1 MSECNIF
8 GLKQSLWNIDR
19 LTCCYYGG
27 QRVRK
32 ACCHSAREEKIS
44 QIQLRTYECII
55 PLGYLQINWK
65 FANGSSINKP
75 FKVKCLYKTVL
86 LGLVGCH
93 EQFLALFS
101 SLNQSF
107 NNDDDWW
114 QSFQHLNMKYLKCL
128 NKKARGLWTKIHVY
142 LMYMSQKWFRQN
154 RILWEPHYTI

>member
-1 MSECNIF
+1 MQHFWLEAEF
-8 GLKQSLWNIDR
+8 MKYWQADMLLLRRAEGEESL
-19 LTCCYYGG
+19 LLFSKGG
-27 QRVRK
+27 
-32 ACCHSAREEKIS
+32 KIS
-44 QIQLRTYECII
+44 HIQSRTYECII

-65 FANGSSINKP
+65 FAYGSSINKP

-107 NNDDDWW
+107 NNNDDWW

-154 RILWEPHYTI
+154 RILCEPHYTI